1 MQETQIWSLGQEDPT
16 CARATTTEAH
26 AESVLWKKG
35 SPRLEKPT
43 HSNEA

>member
-16 CARATTTEAH
+16 CARATTTEAR
-26 AESVLWKKG
+26 AESVLCNKG
-35 SPRLEKPT
+35 SHPIEKPT